1 MHECG
6 GLAPAKNRVYWSVMT
21 FYIIGL
27 GNPDKEYEHTRHNVG
42 FKFLD
47 FLAKKLDCGSFAMDK
62 HLNALVAGGK
72 VNSTRVVLVKPL
84 EFVNRTGNVVAKI
97 KRSTK
102 VKPEQIILVHD
113 DLDIPLGHAKQS
125 YGKSSG
131 GHKGVQSVIRALK
144 TKDFWRIRIGT
155 ATTSLKKARAQS
167 DKKRDSF
174 VIDFV
179 LSPFTKKEQ
188 ETLKTAIK
196 EGYQKIL
203 SLL

>member
-1 MHECG
+1 M
-6 GLAPAKNRVYWSVMT
+6 A
-21 FYIIGL
+21 FFIIGL

-42 FKFLD
+42 FKFMD
-47 FLAKKLDCGSFAMDK
+47 FLAKKLDCGNFTLDK
-62 HLNALVAGGK
+62 HLNALVTDGK
-72 VNSTRVVLVKPL
+72 ADGTRVILVKPL

-97 KRSTK
+97 KRSAK
-102 VKPEQIILVHD
+102 VKPDHIILVHD
-113 DLDIPLGHAKQS
+113 DLDIPLGHTKQS

-155 ATTSLKKARAQS
+155 ATTSLKKARMQS
-167 DKKRDSF
+167 DKKRDAF
-174 VIDFV
+174 VVGFV
-179 LSPFTKKEQ
+179 LSSFTKKEQ

-203 SLL
+203 TLL